1 MKSPLQKLFE
11 KSYSNWWI
19 MFFLIFIPSQ
29 LFIYAMVVVENFEV
43 ETNWVLQGE
52 AIFFL
57 LSLFVAS
64 LVYGIHI
71 IKRHI
76 SNLPIFLKILIV
88 FLYCI
93 SLSSVIDFGMA
104 FVNNEIS
111 FLQSLIE
118 NTQARAIWTITSTI
132 CFLVMLFAGWYI
144 AFRNNRMKQS

>member
-11 KSYSNWWI
+11 KSFSNWWI

-43 ETNWVLQGE
+43 ETNWVWQGE
-52 AIFFL
+52 AMFFL

-71 IKRHI
+71 LKCHI
-76 SNLPIFLKILIV
+76 SDLSIFLKVSIV

-93 SLSSVIDFGMA
+93 SLSSVMDFGMA
-104 FVNNEIS
+104 FVNDEIS
-111 FLQSLIE
+111 FLQSLIK
-118 NTQARAIWTITSTI
+118 NTQARTIWTITSTI
-132 CFLVMLFAGWYI
+132 CFLIMLFAGWYI
-144 AFRNNRMKQS
+144 SLRKNRMKQI